1 MLAKINTLSLKGID
15 GYKVSAEVFLAS
27 GLPAYNVVGLPDAAV
42 KEARDRVIAA
52 IKTSGY
58 SVPPKRITVN
68 LAPAEKKKTG
78 THFDLPIALGLLAA
92 SGNIDISLSEN
103 IDKTYFLGELAL
115 DGTIRPVAGVLPML
129 LALRNSCPGCIAIVP
144 SGNAAEAAASGVP
157 CYQADNLRQV
167 ADWLTGEASLP
178 ECEHRPFNEYHTSYL
193 DFSDV
198 KGQCFA
204 KRALEIAASG
214 FHNILLVG
222 PPGSGKS
229 MLAKRFAG
237 LLPSMTEDEALE
249 TTKIYS
255 VIGMSHQGQIMT
267 SRPFREPHHS
277 ISDAAL
283 IGGGTNP
290 RPGEVSMAH
299 NGILFLDEFP
309 EFSRA
314 AIEALREPM
323 ETHKVTVSRV
333 RESVSYPARF
343 ILAAAMNPCPCGY
356 LGHPVRECTCTPTQI
371 NRYRA
376 RISGPVLDRI
386 DIHVKLAPMKYEDW
400 QAAPSGETT
409 VQIAERVCRAIE
421 IQRRRFGNYGAG
433 AANAFMTAQDMRKY
447 CSLPSGAA
455 AILQTAMDRMGFSA
469 RSMDKIIKVARTIA
483 DLAGSDNI
491 EKTHIMEAVQY
502 RIMDKN
508 DYLGI

>member
-42 KEARDRVIAA
+42 KEARDRVMAA
-52 IKTSGY
+52 IRTSGY
-58 SVPPKRITVN
+58 CIPPKRITVN
-68 LAPAEKKKTG
+68 LAPAEQRKNG

-92 SGNIDISLSEN
+92 SGGIDETDNAKLE
-103 IDKTYFLGELAL
+103 KTYFLGELAL
-115 DGTIRPVAGVLPML
+115 DGKIRPAAGVLPML
-129 LALRNSCPGCIAIVP
+129 LALRNACPGCIAIVP

-157 CYQADNLRQV
+157 CYRADSLRQA
-167 ADWLTGEASLP
+167 ADWISGKESLP
-178 ECEHRPFNEYHTSYL
+178 ECSHKPFSEYKASYL

-198 KGQCFA
+198 KGQNFA
-204 KRALEIAASG
+204 KRALEIAAAG

-237 LLPSMTEDEALE
+237 LLPAMTEDEALE

-255 VIGMSHQGQIMT
+255 VIGLPAAGQIIS

-283 IGGGTNP
+283 IGGGTTP

-299 NGILFLDEFP
+299 NGVLFLDEFP

-356 LGHPVRECTCTPTQI
+356 LGHPIRECTCTPVQI
-371 NRYRA
+371 NKYRA
-376 RISGPVLDRI
+376 KISGPVLDRI

-400 QAAPSGETT
+400 QAAPRGESTA
-409 VQIAERVCRAIE
+409 QIAERVCRAITV
-421 IQRRRFGNYGAG
+421 QRKRFGHSGAG
-433 AANAFMTAQDMRKY
+433 AANAFMSAHEMRLY
-447 CSLPSGAA
+447 CELPADASAV
-455 AILQTAMDRMGFSA
+455 LQTAMDRLGFSA

-483 DLAGSDNI
+483 DLAGCDKI
-491 EKTHIMEAVQY
+491 QKPHIMEAVQY
-502 RIMDKN
+502 RIMDKKE
-508 DYLGI
+508 YLGL

>member
-1 MLAKINTLSLKGID
+1 MLAKINTLSLRGID
-15 GYKVSAEVFLAS
+15 GYRVSAEVFLAS

-52 IKTSGY
+52 LKTSGY
-58 SVPPKRITVN
+58 NIPPKRITVN

-92 SGNIDISLSEN
+92 SGGIDYTEEN
-103 IDKTYFLGELAL
+103 RLDNTYFLGELAL
-115 DGTIRPVAGVLPML
+115 DGTIRPAAGVLPML
-129 LALRNSCPGCIAIVP
+129 LALRQSCPGCVAVVP
-144 SGNAAEAAASGVP
+144 SGNADEAAASGVP
-157 CYQADNLRQV
+157 CYRADTLRQA
-167 ADWLTGEASLP
+167 ADWISGGQELP
-178 ECEHRPFNEYHTSYL
+178 ECSHKPFSEYRPSYL

-198 KGQCFA
+198 KGQVFA
-204 KRALEIAASG
+204 KRALEIAAAG
-214 FHNILLVG
+214 LHNILLVG

-237 LLPSMTEDEALE
+237 LLPPMTEEEALE

-255 VIGMSHQGQIMT
+255 VSGMTQAGQLVA

-283 IGGGTNP
+283 IGGGSNP

-299 NGILFLDEFP
+299 NGVLFLDEFP

-323 ETHKVTVSRV
+323 ETHRVTVSRV

-343 ILAAAMNPCPCGY
+343 TLVAAMNPCPCGY
-356 LGHPVRECTCTPTQI
+356 LGHPVRECTCTPVQV

-400 QAAPSGETT
+400 QDAPSGETT
-409 VQIAERVCRAIE
+409 EQIAGRVCRAIE
-421 IQRRRFGNYGAG
+421 IQHRRFGHSGAG
-433 AANAFMTAQDMRKY
+433 AANAFMSAQDMRKY
-447 CSLPSGAA
+447 CNLPDEASSV
-455 AILQTAMDRMGFSA
+455 LQMAMDHLGFSA

-483 DLAGSDNI
+483 DLAGCDKI
-491 EKTHIMEAVQY
+491 EKAHIMEAVQY

>member
-68 LAPAEKKKTG
+68 LAPAEKRKTG

-92 SGNIDISLSEN
+92 SGNIDVSQIEN
-103 IDKTYFLGELAL
+103 LDKKYFLGELAL
-115 DGTIRPVAGVLPML
+115 DGTIRPAAGVLPML
-129 LALRNSCPGCIAIVP
+129 LALRRSSPGCVAIVP
-144 SGNAAEAAASGVP
+144 AGNAAEAAASGVP
-157 CYQADNLRQV
+157 CYQADNLRQA
-167 ADWLTGEASLP
+167 ADWLAGEASLP
-178 ECEHRPFNEYHTSYL
+178 ECERKPFNEYCPSYL

-198 KGQCFA
+198 KGQSFA
-204 KRALEIAASG
+204 KRALEIAAAG

-237 LLPSMTEDEALE
+237 LLPPMTEDEALE

-356 LGHPVRECTCTPTQI
+356 LGHPVRECSCTPTQI

-376 RISGPVLDRI
+376 KISGPVLDRI

-400 QAAPSGETT
+400 QSVPRGETT
-409 VQIAERVCRAIE
+409 AQIAERVCRAIE
-421 IQRRRFGNYGAG
+421 IQHRRFGNYGTG
-433 AANAFMTAQDMRKY
+433 AANAFMSAQDMRKY

-455 AILQTAMDRMGFSA
+455 AVLQTAMDRMGFSA

-483 DLAGSDNI
+483 DLSGSGEI
-491 EKTHIMEAVQY
+491 EKMHIMEAVQY